1 MTDIDQSDDIE
12 LKRTQICSVHG
23 DFTEKGIRFD
33 LGGIKQ
39 EVWQGCARCAA
50 DMRLASERRVRE
62 EEAAREARAIEA
74 QFGSACIPARF
85 RGVGF
90 DSYFATTPEQSAV
103 LRAVRDYAEAPAT
116 DEGACLILAGGCGTG
131 KTHLALAAAQQ
142 RMARG
147 STALYVTVLD
157 LVRMLRDTWRKDSGD
172 SESQVLSR
180 LARVGLL
187 VIDEVGVQYGTG
199 AEQLALTTV
208 IDRRYRDQMPMI
220 LLTNMEPADFAE
232 AVGERSADRLREVG
246 RWLPL
251 RWDSYRRR
259 A

>member
-1 MTDIDQSDDIE
+1 MTDIDQTEDIE
-12 LKRTQICSVHG
+12 LTRPQTCDVHG
-23 DFTEKGIRFD
+23 DFTEKGIRFQ
-33 LGGIKQ
+33 LGDRFS
-39 EVWQGCARCAA
+39 ELWQGCARCAQA
-50 DMRLASERRVRE
+50 RRE
-62 EEAAREARAIEA
+62 ISDAQAARELADRQAKALEA

-90 DSYFATTPEQSAV
+90 ESYVTLTPDQHRV
-103 LRAVRDYAEAPAT
+103 LNAVRDFASAPAT

-131 KTHLALAAAQQ
+131 KTHLALAAAQA

-147 STALYVTVLD
+147 HTALYVTVLD

-172 SESQVLSR
+172 SESQVLNR

-199 AEQLALTTV
+199 SEQLALTTV

-220 LLTNMEPADFAE
+220 LLTNMEPADFTE

>member
-1 MTDIDQSDDIE
+1 MTQTDDIE
-12 LKRTQICSVHG
+12 LTRAQTCDVHG
-23 DFTEKGIRFD
+23 AFTEKGIRFNLGAASTD
-33 LGGIKQ
+33 L
-39 EVWQGCARCAA
+39 WQGCARCATEA
-50 DMRLASERRVRE
+50 REAAERRQQE

-74 QFGSACIPARF
+74 HFGSACIPTRF

-90 DSYFATTPEQSAV
+90 DSYAATTPEQERV
-103 LRAVRDYAEAPAT
+103 LNVVRDYADCLPNG
-116 DEGACLILAGGCGTG
+116 GACLILAGGCGTG

-142 RMARG
+142 HMKAG

-172 SESQVLSR
+172 SESQVLGR
-180 LARVGLL
+180 LSRVGLL

-208 IDRRYRDQMPMI
+208 IDRRYREQMPMI
-220 LLTNMEPADFAE
+220 LLTNMEPAPFAE

-246 RWLPL
+246 RWLPF
-251 RWDSYRRR
+251 RWESYRRR